1 MATYIVS
8 LLQKTSNDSFMDDKK
23 PELSA
28 AMKSKLRPK
37 KFIKNPILGTK
48 FTIAIS
54 SAKGGVGKSSFAT
67 NIALALKKIGCKVG
81 ILDAD
86 IYGPSI
92 PKMFNIN
99 DKPKSDG
106 QKLDPILKYGIQCM
120 SIGFLADQ
128 QTPMIWRGPMVTSA
142 IKTFTQKVNWKDLD
156 FIIVDM
162 PPGTGDTQLT
172 FAQEIKMDGAIIIST
187 PQEVALLDVKRGIR
201 MFDKLNVKILGL
213 VDNMSYFIGDDNK
226 KYNIFGEGGV
236 KKTAEEFHKEFLGEI
251 PIDAEVGKQGDLG
264 IPIVESSVDHKISKI
279 YTNLAKLIKLNYF
292 K

>member
-1 MATYIVS
+1 MP
-8 LLQKTSNDSFMDDKK
+8 DKK

-28 AMKSKLRPK
+28 AMKSKMEPK
-37 KFIKNPILGTK
+37 VFKKNPILGTK

-54 SAKGGVGKSSFAT
+54 SAKGGVGKSTFAT
-67 NIALALKKIGCKVG
+67 NLALALKKVGCKVG

-92 PKMFNIN
+92 PKMFDIN
-99 DKPKSDG
+99 EKPKSDG
-106 QKLDPILKYGIQCM
+106 QKLEPITKYNIQCM

-172 FAQEIKMDGAIIIST
+172 FSQEIQMDGAIIVST
-187 PQEVALLDVKRGIR
+187 PQEVALLDVKRGIK
-201 MFDKLNVKILGL
+201 MFDKLGVKILGL
-213 VDNMSYFIGDDNK
+213 VNNMSYFTGDDGK
-226 KYNIFGEGGV
+226 KYSIFGEGGV
-236 KKTAEEFHKEFLGEI
+236 ERTADEFNKEFFGEV
-251 PIDAEVGKQGDLG
+251 PINPDVGKFGDQGK
-264 IPIVESSVDHKISKI
+264 PIVEENPEHEISKI
-279 YTNLAKLIKLNYF
+279 FLSFAEKIKSTYL
-292 K
+292 